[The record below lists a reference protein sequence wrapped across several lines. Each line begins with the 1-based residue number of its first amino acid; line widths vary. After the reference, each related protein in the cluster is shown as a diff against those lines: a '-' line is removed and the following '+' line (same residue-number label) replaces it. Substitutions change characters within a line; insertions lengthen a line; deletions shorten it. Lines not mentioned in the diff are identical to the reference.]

1 MKKLNI
7 QELGRMSQ
15 EQFKLSRK
23 VPVIIVLDNVRSIY
37 NVGSI
42 FRTADAFRIECIC
55 LCGITSTPVNSLI
68 EIHKTALGAE
78 DTVEWSYYKDTA
90 NAVNELKNNGYSI
103 IAVEQV
109 KDSKKLNDLKIEYGK
124 YALIFGNEVKGVSQE
139 VVDMCDY
146 SIEIPQFGT
155 KHSLN
160 VSVSAGMVMWEFIR
174 QLMEYIE

>member
-68 EIHKTALGAE
+68 EIQTEQNHLISNPAYNQDPAT
-78 DTVEWSYYKDTA
+78 SYR
-90 NAVNELKNNGYSI
+90 S
-103 IAVEQV
+103 
-109 KDSKKLNDLKIEYGK
+109 
-124 YALIFGNEVKGVSQE
+124 
-139 VVDMCDY
+139 
-146 SIEIPQFGT
+146 
-155 KHSLN
+155 
-160 VSVSAGMVMWEFIR
+160 
-174 QLMEYIE
+174 